1 MTTQSICNICNG
13 NDFTEGPLGRLSL
26 SGKNPTCTS
35 CRSLERHRILRT
47 AWNLIPKIYL
57 SEKKA
62 LQFSSDPSVD
72 KAWFRKLEISTY
84 GHKNSIDIQNIN
96 RKDARYDIV
105 ICNQILEHVADDKTA
120 FSELIRILKPNGI
133 LQMTV
138 PNPIMRQT
146 TEDWGYPK
154 EDFHGHYRHYGLD
167 LIEYFQTVIPDIY
180 MVCVKASDE
189 VTDTEDYVFFWT
201 RSQETKEYL
210 NNCISDQLEITH
222 SI

>member
-1 MTTQSICNICNG
+1 MTTQSTCNICNG

-26 SGKNPTCTS
+26 SGKKPTCTS
-35 CRSLERHRILRT
+35 CGSLERHRILRT
-47 AWNLIPKIYL
+47 AWSLISINHLRK
-57 SEKKA
+57 KKA

-72 KAWFRKLEISTY
+72 KTWFRELEISTY
-84 GHKNSIDIQNIN
+84 GYKNSIDIQNID
-96 RKDARYDIV
+96 RKDAHYDIV

-120 FSELIRILKPNGI
+120 FAELMRILKPNGF

-167 LIEYFQTVIPDIY
+167 LIEYFQAVTPSIY
-180 MVCVKASDE
+180 MICVKASDE
-189 VTDTEDYVFFWT
+189 ITGTQDYVFFWT
-201 RSQETKEYL
+201 QNQETKEYL
-210 NNCISDQLEITH
+210 IDCFSGHLEIAH